1 MFPQTDAIS
10 DIISDTVKVVFKRR
24 LVDRVLRLWTEMGHG
39 QHFPRCDQIE
49 PSMLG
54 VDWLNCLVIA
64 VQSPVQASYFAV
76 LGENLSFVNSP
87 DERLAGVLLSHL
99 PHALSERRCLMIE
112 GRTKLRDL
120 DILYRS
126 GLYPLSD
133 DGIAIDHVLGAANYR
148 PLRENEDLR
157 APLVLTKWLSRAN
170 VC

>member
-24 LVDRVLRLWTEMGHG
+24 LVDRVLRLWTEMGRG

-99 PHALSERRCLMIE
+99 PH
-112 GRTKLRDL
+112 
-120 DILYRS
+120 
-126 GLYPLSD
+126 
-133 DGIAIDHVLGAANYR
+133 
-148 PLRENEDLR
+148 
-157 APLVLTKWLSRAN
+157 
-170 VC
+170 